1 MRPYEVVV
9 EGWIRDFYSSI
20 DTGFLNPG
28 NDSGLAPLG
37 VKIIFDGYGYN
48 EETATEDDLNSLS
61 FAVFVHKDSLN
72 GEEFPEH
79 EQTFIAL
86 IHRPEDEVCIYCW
99 YTVSDDRVDV
109 IPFEDGDTKLD
120 HQLVYELIDRLDRHD
135 YANQLTLKSLMGD
148 AQRELKS
155 HEYLFQS
162 HA

>member
-9 EGWIRDFYSSI
+9 EEWIREFYSSM
-20 DTGFLNPG
+20 DSGFLSPG

-48 EETATEDDLNSLS
+48 EETNTEDDLNSIS

-72 GEEFPEH
+72 GREFPEH

-86 IHRPEDEVCIYCW
+86 IHRPGDEVCIHCW

-109 IPFEDGDTKLD
+109 IPFEDG
-120 HQLVYELIDRLDRHD
+120 E
-135 YANQLTLKSLMGD
+135 
-148 AQRELKS
+148 
-155 HEYLFQS
+155 
-162 HA
+162 